1 MCGLCAFDF
10 TSLLK
15 FASACQKILDS
26 LKPPF
31 PPWQTKERTLNIF
44 SVPVARLC
52 VGVLEEMGAWEHP
65 GEPLVAEG
73 PGSHLGPSPVLGGL
87 GAGLGQSWGHLG
99 ASLGLSWGHPV
110 SYWASFWE
118 ILVCPAGV
126 LEALLGEVL
135 GRSWGILPSSGR
147 PGNLCGIFLVS
158 LWVPITQ
165 ESRSCSVIAL
175 TSALPLTKTLIIL
188 LMLERSR
195 AGKRGMAASVES
207 VELSMMSC
215 APRWTAIR
223 SDQKT

>member
-1 MCGLCAFDF
+1 MCG
-10 TSLLK
+10 
-15 FASACQKILDS
+15 
-26 LKPPF
+26 
-31 PPWQTKERTLNIF
+31 
-44 SVPVARLC
+44 
-52 VGVLEEMGAWEHP
+52 
-65 GEPLVAEG
+65 G
-73 PGSHLGPSPVLGGL
+73 PGRNGGL
-87 GAGLGQSWGHLG
+87 GASWGTPCCGGSWQSSWAVSGLGWSWSRPGAVLGSSWGFLG
-99 ASLGLSWGHPV
+99 VILGPSCVVLGLS
-110 SYWASFWE
+110 WE

-175 TSALPLTKTLIIL
+175 TSALPLTKTLIIS

>member
-1 MCGLCAFDF
+1 M
-10 TSLLK
+10 
-15 FASACQKILDS
+15 
-26 LKPPF
+26 
-31 PPWQTKERTLNIF
+31 
-44 SVPVARLC
+44 PVARLC

-147 PGNLCGIFLVS
+147 PGNLWVASCLGGEGFPAAVS
-158 LWVPITQ
+158 
-165 ESRSCSVIAL
+165 R
-175 TSALPLTKTLIIL
+175 TSAGGVSRGEVSQREGLTP
-188 LMLERSR
+188 
-195 AGKRGMAASVES
+195 
-207 VELSMMSC
+207 
-215 APRWTAIR
+215 PRQI
-223 SDQKT
+223 